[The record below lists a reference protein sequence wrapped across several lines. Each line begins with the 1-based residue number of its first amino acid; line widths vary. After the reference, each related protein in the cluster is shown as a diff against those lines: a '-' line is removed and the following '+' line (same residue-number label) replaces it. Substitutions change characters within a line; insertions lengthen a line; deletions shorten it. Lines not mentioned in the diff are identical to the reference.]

1 MFDSILMLHGT
12 PTSELL
18 AVPSSETRQT
28 NTASCV
34 TVTGGVVE
42 AVVASTGGKEA

>member
-1 MFDSILMLHGT
+1 MFGTTLRLHGT

-42 AVVASTGGKEA
+42 AVIVSTGGKEA